1 VRKQF
6 KIIFLKNMKKIFLTV
21 MLLALFIPV
30 FYSQAA
36 NVCAGKTWKSCPTG
50 KTFICLNNKPTCVK
64 VSESDILKEESAPQL
79 YVFGTVETKIQQI
92 VLFLNNLSKTV
103 YELKKTKTSSVSKT
117 SSSSANNDLEI
128 ELSQGESDGEVE
140 WTIDKSAENGYMLLW
155 SKKSEPTYPK
165 RSGDYNRYYS
175 APGARS
181 GKLGTSG
188 GTGTFYAR
196 LCALNEDM
204 DCGSY
209 SNEIKVTVVESEED

>member
-1 VRKQF
+1 
-6 KIIFLKNMKKIFLTV
+6 MKKIFLTAI
-21 MLLALFIPV
+21 LLALFIPA

-64 VSESDILKEESAPQL
+64 ILESDILKEESAPQL

-103 YELKKTKTSSVSKT
+103 YELKKTKTSSTSKT
-117 SSSSANNDLEI
+117 SSSSATNDLEI
-128 ELSQGESDGEVE
+128 ELSQGEEDGEVE
-140 WTIDKSAENGYMLLW
+140 WTINKSAENGYMLLW
-155 SKKSEPTYPK
+155 SKKSGASYPK

-175 APGARS
+175 ASGARS

-188 GTGTFYAR
+188 GNGTFYTR

-209 SNEIKVTVVESEED
+209 SNELEITLSSADSED